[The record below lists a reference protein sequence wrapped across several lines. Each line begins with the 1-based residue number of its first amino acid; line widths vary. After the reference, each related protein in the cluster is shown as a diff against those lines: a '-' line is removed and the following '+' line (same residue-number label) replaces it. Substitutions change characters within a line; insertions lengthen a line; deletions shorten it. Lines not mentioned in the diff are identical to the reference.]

1 MDMLADV
8 ESIDP
13 AILKFRYQ
21 ALMAGERR
29 PRMRDA
35 AQSLGV
41 SEGVLLAAHVGES
54 VTRLQPAFEDI
65 LRAAEDVGRVM
76 ALTRNEYCVHERKG
90 RYRNASFNQGI
101 GLVLDTGIDLRLFMS
116 GWTSAFALVESRD
129 GVAARSLQFFD
140 AHGEAIHKI
149 HLLPDSDVMAF
160 ERLVARFAEPEQV
173 CGLEVRARVEEA
185 VVVPAL
191 PASFDAVQFCHDW
204 DGLQD
209 THDFFPMLKRHKVER
224 LAAFNAAGPARAQRL
239 ERLAH
244 RQVFADAQAQ
254 GLPIMAFV
262 GNRGCIQI
270 HSGPVENLR
279 QLGDWFNVMDAEF
292 NLHLL
297 ESGIAETW
305 LVRKPTADGMVT
317 SVELFDALGRPLL
330 MLFGVRKPGM
340 AENAAWRAIAEA
352 AADVEAA

>member
-8 ESIDP
+8 ESTEP
-13 AILKFRYQ
+13 AVLKARHQ
-21 ALMAGERR
+21 ALIVGERR
-29 PRMRDA
+29 LRMRDA
-35 AQSLGV
+35 AESLGV
-41 SEGVLLAAHVGES
+41 AEGVLLAAYVGDT

-65 LRAAEDVGRVM
+65 LRAAEDIGRVM

-90 RYRNASFNQGI
+90 RYRNVSFTQGI
-101 GLVLDTGIDLRLFMS
+101 GLVLDQGIDLRLFMS

-129 GVAARSLQFFD
+129 GGAARSLQFFD

-160 ERLVARFAEPEQV
+160 ERLVARFSEPEQV
-173 CGLEVRARVEEA
+173 CGLNVRARVEDA
-185 VVVPAL
+185 AIPPAP
-191 PASFDAVQFCHDW
+191 PAGFDATQFCDDW
-204 DGLQD
+204 DALQD
-209 THDFFPMLKRHKVER
+209 THDFFPMLKRHGIER
-224 LAAFNAAGPARAQRL
+224 IAAFNAAGPARAQRL
-239 ERLAH
+239 ARLAH
-244 RQVFADAQAQ
+244 RQVFASAQAQ
-254 GLPIMAFV
+254 ALPIMAFA

-270 HSGPVENLR
+270 HSGVVENLR